1 MGRDFTHIMT
11 LSIKLQIHTCA
22 SGGDIVM
29 LRDECVSLFE
39 KLEEGDINE
48 NVRHLKY
55 KFESFSKSAIEQLK
69 EKSATIDM
77 LLEDLKELQS
87 SLVQPQLGEVGGS
100 MVMKDMPSSPPVEYQ
115 QLEPQ
120 TSMSMMN
127 SLLCC
132 VVSWYVP
139 NTAATTQSQIKQEP
153 VDEDVLP
160 SDYIFTGKSPI
171 IVVSLHV
178 CRVYFRG

>member
-1 MGRDFTHIMT
+1 MT
-11 LSIKLQIHTCA
+11 KLE
-22 SGGDIVM
+22 
-29 LRDECVSLFE
+29 DECLSLCD
-39 KLEEGDINE
+39 KLTEGDINE
-48 NVRHLKY
+48 NVQLLKY
-55 KFESFSKSAIEQLK
+55 KLKALSKLAIEQLK
-69 EKSATIDM
+69 EKSATNEM

-100 MVMKDMPSSPPVEYQ
+100 MVMEDMPSSPPVEYQ

-120 TSMSMMN
+120 TSMSMIN

-160 SDYIFTGKSPI
+160 SDYLFTGKSPI
-171 IVVSLHV
+171 IVVHILTS
-178 CRVYFRG
+178 

>member
-1 MGRDFTHIMT
+1 MT
-11 LSIKLQIHTCA
+11 KLE
-22 SGGDIVM
+22 
-29 LRDECVSLFE
+29 DECLSLCDN
-39 KLEEGDINE
+39 LTEGDINE

-55 KFESFSKSAIEQLK
+55 KLKALSKLAIERLK
-69 EKSATIDM
+69 EKSVTNEM

-87 SLVQPQLGEVGGS
+87 SLVQQQLGEVGGS
-100 MVMKDMPSSPPVEYQ
+100 MVMKGEPSSPPVEYQ
-115 QLEPQ
+115 QLESQ
-120 TSMSMMN
+120 TSMSMIN

-160 SDYIFTGKSPI
+160 SDYPFISKSQI
-171 IVVSLHV
+171 IVVHS
-178 CRVYFRG
+178 

>member
-1 MGRDFTHIMT
+1 
-11 LSIKLQIHTCA
+11 
-22 SGGDIVM
+22 M
-29 LRDECVSLFE
+29 LRDEYISLFD
-39 KLEEGDINE
+39 KLKEGDIDE
-48 NVRHLKY
+48 NIRHLKY

-69 EKSATIDM
+69 EKSVTNEM

-87 SLVQPQLGEVGGS
+87 SLVQSQLGEVGGS
-100 MVMKDMPSSPPVEYQ
+100 MVMKEPSSPPVEYQ

-139 NTAATTQSQIKQEP
+139 TQLLLLNLRSNKNLWMKMYYHQI
-153 VDEDVLP
+153 
-160 SDYIFTGKSPI
+160 IFSL
-171 IVVSLHV
+171 VSLQSLW
-178 CRVYFRG
+178 